1 MLPAGLR
8 SRLVGLK
15 LYRYPKAPGKNSQ
28 IYAQSTAQK
37 FNLEVEA
44 LFERVDALYNS
55 LLFNENV
62 ESMMQ
67 NPYSDKTPTHVNALQ
82 AQFSSLHLL
91 NPDLVDIGLIT
102 PDMAWSGYF
111 DKKSLKNF
119 SRSMQ
124 NTRGTTCFGLQV
136 SSFSKAKDKAEPRLV
151 FGHNVYGMF
160 DRSHYGQYL
169 GSIILV
175 LDLSKSS
182 IRLPQT
188 DRSRTQFFLLDQHGS
203 AFPFNTAP
211 DDYPPIS
218 KRVDFSNRPI
228 GPSQTEDYLIYNAPL
243 NDTGLFMVSVM
254 DRHALSEEG
263 LHTIT
268 ILIGVTLASL
278 ILISLLMLLMLQS
291 VVKPL
296 SQLSD
301 YIDKIRRMPLGSEPE
316 PVTLEG
322 CEEITNLSHSFNTML
337 DEKARLT
344 RDLQEATVNLYESQL
359 DRKQAELDYL
369 RSQINPH
376 FLYNTLEAI
385 QGIALEKEVPEI
397 ADASGALGKLLRHN
411 IQGSDMVSLNR
422 ELEITE
428 AYLTIQKLRFTDKLN
443 VIISVRENTRKLPVM
458 KLLLQ
463 PLVENAV
470 YHGLEPKTGPG
481 TLYIGARIEESDLLI
496 SIYDDGVGIPPE
508 KLSEL
513 QENLDRDPQSL
524 RSAKVHIGLLNVQN
538 RIRLRYGKPYGISLE
553 STPGK
558 GTKVILRLPVE
569 TEKEDGTKEC

>member
-1 MLPAGLR
+1 
-8 SRLVGLK
+8 
-15 LYRYPKAPGKNSQ
+15 
-28 IYAQSTAQK
+28 
-37 FNLEVEA
+37 
-44 LFERVDALYNS
+44 
-55 LLFNENV
+55 
-62 ESMMQ
+62 
-67 NPYSDKTPTHVNALQ
+67 
-82 AQFSSLHLL
+82 
-91 NPDLVDIGLIT
+91 
-102 PDMAWSGYF
+102 
-111 DKKSLKNF
+111 
-119 SRSMQ
+119 
-124 NTRGTTCFGLQV
+124 
-136 SSFSKAKDKAEPRLV
+136 
-151 FGHNVYGMF
+151 
-160 DRSHYGQYL
+160 
-169 GSIILV
+169 
-175 LDLSKSS
+175 
-182 IRLPQT
+182 
-188 DRSRTQFFLLDQHGS
+188 
-203 AFPFNTAP
+203 
-211 DDYPPIS
+211 
-218 KRVDFSNRPI
+218 
-228 GPSQTEDYLIYNAPL
+228 
-243 NDTGLFMVSVM
+243 MVSVM

-301 YIDKIRRMPLGSEPE
+301 YIDKIRQMPLGSEPE
-316 PVTLEG
+316 PVTPEG
-322 CEEITNLSHSFNTML
+322 CEEITKLSHSFNTKL

-376 FLYNTLEAI
+376 FLYNTLETI

-411 IQGSDMVSLNR
+411 IQGSDTVSLNR

-458 KLLLQ
+458 KVLLQ

-496 SIYDDGVGIPPE
+496 SIYDDGVDIPAE

-513 QENLDRDPQSL
+513 QENLDRAPQSL

-538 RIRLRYGKPYGISLE
+538 RIRLRYGKPYGLSLE